1 MSGWQFLS
9 CEVVELMRG
18 MIVIL
23 GAQRAQ
29 LVQSALKEGGKQ
41 LEPTGQTWL
50 VSLRDYTS
58 LLQHFSSE
66 NLPCSKLEGRS
77 HLPVVDSLRMLNS
90 VDGPTARSKTETL
103 SYSSF
108 SVVRFV
114 KSLFE
119 QIFQIQR
126 FTMRIDWFC
135 QHKTVKKLYIQLFI
149 ISRKIQFPFH
159 IQ

>member
-1 MSGWQFLS
+1 MLGWQFSS

-23 GAQRAQ
+23 GAQRAS
-29 LVQSALKEGGKQ
+29 LVQSAYRLKEGGKQ
-41 LEPTGQTWL
+41 LELTGQTWL

-66 NLPCSKLEGRS
+66 NLRCSFDLPCSKLEGRS

-108 SVVRFV
+108 SVVR
-114 KSLFE
+114 SL
-119 QIFQIQR
+119 R
-126 FTMRIDWFC
+126 
-135 QHKTVKKLYIQLFI
+135 
-149 ISRKIQFPFH
+149 QFA
-159 IQ
+159 

>member
-1 MSGWQFLS
+1 MLGWQFSS

-23 GAQRAQ
+23 GAQRAS
-29 LVQSALKEGGKQ
+29 LVQSAYRLKEGGKQ
-41 LEPTGQTWL
+41 LELTGQTWL

-108 SVVRFV
+108 SVVR
-114 KSLFE
+114 SL
-119 QIFQIQR
+119 R
-126 FTMRIDWFC
+126 
-135 QHKTVKKLYIQLFI
+135 
-149 ISRKIQFPFH
+149 QFA
-159 IQ
+159 